1 MTEKNNNWP
10 RKHHGEHNSA
20 GRTGNTNFDTPGLKK
35 VEKMILMQKLP
46 LVERTLIT
54 IYSAE
59 SQIYSSIE
67 MKVEIL
73 RNRKRRTTVR
83 LCGIPLFLCLN

>member
-54 IYSAE
+54 IY
-59 SQIYSSIE
+59 
-67 MKVEIL
+67 
-73 RNRKRRTTVR
+73 
-83 LCGIPLFLCLN
+83 